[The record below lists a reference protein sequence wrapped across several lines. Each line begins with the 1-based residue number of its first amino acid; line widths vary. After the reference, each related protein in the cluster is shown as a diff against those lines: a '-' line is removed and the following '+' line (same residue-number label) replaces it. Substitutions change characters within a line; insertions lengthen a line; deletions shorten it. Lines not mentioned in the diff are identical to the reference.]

1 MLSWLP
7 SRIKKRQKL
16 FWALVYSSE
25 VHKLEDKSARE
36 VVAKTELVEWLC
48 LPCLEVALASLAF
61 ARDQQALAVTPGGK
75 LFPMSFL
82 LQQQEREIQILA
94 QFWPY
99 LLPPT
104 PVQCR
109 NNQPQSWPTELGEA
123 KFDFTYVTE
132 KASPCSENMAV
143 SKLASSGYSI
153 LRACAHQCAHAM
165 LILYLS
171 ESLALAQQSPNEPC
185 IVVCCRIRDL
195 QGFPSV

>member
-48 LPCLEVALASLAF
+48 LPCLEVALASFAF

-75 LFPMSFL
+75 LFPISFL

-94 QFWPY
+94 QSLCFGPTCF
-99 LLPPT
+99 LLPLYSAEITSPNHG
-104 PVQCR
+104 PL
-109 NNQPQSWPTELGEA
+109 NYGKQS
-123 KFDFTYVTE
+123 
-132 KASPCSENMAV
+132 
-143 SKLASSGYSI
+143 SI
-153 LRACAHQCAHAM
+153 LFM
-165 LILYLS
+165 
-171 ESLALAQQSPNEPC
+171 
-185 IVVCCRIRDL
+185 
-195 QGFPSV
+195 